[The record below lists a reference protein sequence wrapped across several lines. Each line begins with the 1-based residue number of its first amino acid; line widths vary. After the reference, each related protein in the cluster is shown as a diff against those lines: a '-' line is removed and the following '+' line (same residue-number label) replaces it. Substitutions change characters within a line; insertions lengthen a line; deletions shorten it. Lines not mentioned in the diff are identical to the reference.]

1 MKRYYLLAAVVLSL
15 ALLVT
20 GCAQKENKQAA
31 KGKIGLVFDL
41 AGRGDN
47 SFNDSAYNGLVKLA
61 KNYKGW
67 IEGDPSKVNFG
78 TDLQLKYAEPKG
90 GGQDRETLMRALA
103 EAGYNPIFGIGF
115 AFGDAIAKVAKDFP
129 KTHFIGIDVFLPD
142 LKADGNITCAGF
154 TENEGSFLVGALAA
168 YKADGKKIGFMGGVD
183 IGLIHR
189 FENGFRAGAMYV
201 NPAYRKNGAILV
213 QYISKEFSGFND
225 PAGGYNVAMNLYKQG
240 AVIVYHAAG
249 GSGDGLFKASM
260 ETGNLGIGVDSDQAL
275 VYAASKDSAVQGRAK
290 FVMTSMLKRVDNAVF
305 SLGKE
310 FIEKG
315 AMPGGY
321 RTFNLASDGVGY
333 AVNDLN
339 KADMNS
345 YSVKIQDLRTKIIDG
360 TIKVPDEN
368 TDVAAWAKMLK

>member
-1 MKRYYLLAAVVLSL
+1 MKRFYLLAAVALSF
-15 ALLVT
+15 ALLLT
-20 GCAQKENKQAA
+20 GCAQKAKTAA

-47 SFNDSAYNGLVKLA
+47 SFNDSAYRGLVNLA
-61 KNYKGW
+61 TEYKGW

-78 TDLQLKYAEPKG
+78 NQLQLKYAEPKG

-103 EAGYNPIFGIGF
+103 EEGYNPIFGIGF
-115 AFGDAIAKVAKDFP
+115 AFGDSIAKVAKDFP
-129 KTHFIGIDVFLPD
+129 KIHFVGIDVFLPD
-142 LKADGNITCAGF
+142 LKTDGNILCAGF

-168 YKADGKKIGFMGGVD
+168 LKANGKKIGFMGGVD

-201 NPAYRKNGAILV
+201 NPVYRKPGSILV

-225 PAGGYNVAMNLYKQG
+225 PKGGYDVSMNLYKQG
-240 AVIVYHAAG
+240 AEIVYHAAG
-249 GSGDGLFKASM
+249 GSGDGLFKAAM
-260 ETGNLGIGVDSDQAL
+260 ETKKLGIGVDSDQAL
-275 VYAASKDSAVQGRAK
+275 VYAAATDPAVQGRAK

-305 SLGKE
+305 AIGKE
-310 FIEKG
+310 AIEKG
-315 AMPGGY
+315 TLPGGY

-333 AVNDLN
+333 AQNDLN
-339 KADMNS
+339 KADLAQ
-345 YSVKIQDLRTKIIDG
+345 YDAKIQDLKANIIDG

-368 TDVAAWAKMLK
+368 VDVAAWAKTLK

>member
-1 MKRYYLLAAVVLSL
+1 MKRFYLLVAVALSI

-20 GCAQKENKQAA
+20 GCAQKAKTAA

-47 SFNDSAYNGLVKLA
+47 SFNDSAYRGLVSLA
-61 KNYKGW
+61 TEYKGW

-78 TDLQLKYAEPKG
+78 NQLQLKYAEPKG

-103 EAGYNPIFGIGF
+103 EEGYNPIFGIGF
-115 AFGDAIAKVAKDFP
+115 AFGDSIAKVAKDFP
-129 KTHFIGIDVFLPD
+129 KIHFVGIDVFLPD
-142 LKADGNITCAGF
+142 LKTDGNILCAGF

-168 YKADGKKIGFMGGVD
+168 LKADGKKIGFMGGVD

-201 NPAYRKNGAILV
+201 NPAYRKPGAILV

-225 PAGGYNVAMNLYKQG
+225 PKGGYDVSMNLYKQG

-249 GSGDGLFKASM
+249 GSGDGLFKAAM
-260 ETGNLGIGVDSDQAL
+260 ETGKLGIGVDSDQAL
-275 VYAASKDSAVQGRAK
+275 VYAAATDTAVQGRAK

-305 SLGKE
+305 AIGKE
-310 FIEKG
+310 SIEKG
-315 AMPGGY
+315 TLPGGY

-333 AVNDLN
+333 AQNDLN
-339 KADMNS
+339 KADLAQYDS
-345 YSVKIQDLRTKIIDG
+345 KIQDLKAKIIDG

-368 TDVAAWAKMLK
+368 VDVAAWAKTLK

>member
-1 MKRYYLLAAVVLSL
+1 MKRFYLLAAVALSV

-20 GCAQKENKQAA
+20 GCAQKAKTAA

-47 SFNDSAYNGLVKLA
+47 SFNDSAYRGLVNLA
-61 KNYKGW
+61 KEYKGW

-78 TDLQLKYAEPKG
+78 SELQLKYAEPKG

-103 EAGYNPIFGIGF
+103 EEGYNPIFGIGF
-115 AFGDAIAKVAKDFP
+115 AFGDSIAKVAKDFP
-129 KTHFIGIDVFLPD
+129 KIHFVGIDVFLPD
-142 LKADGNITCAGF
+142 LKTDGNILCAGF

-168 YKADGKKIGFMGGVD
+168 LKADGKKIGFMGGVD

-201 NPAYRKNGAILV
+201 NPAYRKPGAILV

-225 PAGGYNVAMNLYKQG
+225 PKGGYDVSTNLFKQG

-249 GSGDGLFKASM
+249 GSGDGLFKAAM
-260 ETGNLGIGVDSDQAL
+260 ETGKLGIGVDSDQAL
-275 VYAASKDSAVQGRAK
+275 VYAAATDTAVQGRAK

-305 SLGKE
+305 AIGKE
-310 FIEKG
+310 SIEKG
-315 AMPGGY
+315 TLPGGY

-333 AVNDLN
+333 AQNDLN
-339 KADMNS
+339 KADLAQ
-345 YSVKIQDLRTKIIDG
+345 YDAKIQDLKAKIIDG

-368 TDVAAWAKMLK
+368 VDVAAWAKTLK